1 MNHATPYRS
10 TPGMSA
16 AWLPSCWCWASS
28 MQAEMNAPG
37 QLPDDHLILD
47 QVTQQLATTFQLLSG
62 DPDEA
67 AERALA
73 EIGVDTRTEAALL
86 GEIAA
91 AGPLAHPDR
100 FEQSHRLV
108 MRALEVLD
116 RDGWKHPVLRRLGPL
131 SGAASGAVQFV
142 ARTIVRGHVS
152 NVVHS
157 LSRLYARRE
166 SQSQTNS
173 PERRMLAR
181 ARIQADRL
189 ALGYKGGSLP
199 LADRADRRRSG
210 AGAGFDR
217 APVRRG
223 QGPGTGAGGASGRD
237 PGDRVRRAGVGAAAG
252 RRSRPPPHQGDARP
266 VAGGA
271 VRDDRPLRQPAPG
284 RQRGDRVGR
293 DRTDG
298 AGLVRRAD
306 RDRDHRGVPVA
317 AGSPLNR

>member
-1 MNHATPYRS
+1 MD
-10 TPGMSA
+10 
-16 AWLPSCWCWASS
+16 
-28 MQAEMNAPG
+28 APG

-47 QVTQQLATTFQLLSG
+47 EVTQQLATTFQLLSG

-73 EIGVDTRTEAALL
+73 EIGVDTRTEATLL

-116 RDGWKHPVLRRLGPL
+116 RDGWKHPVLRRLGPF
-131 SGAASGAVQFV
+131 SGAAAGAVQFV

-152 NVVHS
+152 NVVHA

-166 SQSQTNS
+166 SQSQTAS

-189 ALGYKGGSLP
+189 TLGYKGGSLP
-199 LADRADRRRSG
+199 LPTVLIGG
-210 AGAGFDR
+210 AAVPVLASIARQFGA
-217 APVRRG
+217 VKG
-223 QGPGTGAGGASGRD
+223 QGPLLIV
-237 PGDRVRRAGVGAAAG
+237 PLGVILAIAF
-252 RRSRPPPHQGDARP
+252 
-266 VAGGA
+266 A
-271 VRDDRPLRQPAPG
+271 VLAWVLLQ
-284 RQRGDRVGR
+284 
-293 DRTDG
+293 G
-298 AGLVRRAD
+298 AGLAHRRIKVTLDPSLAALYETIGHCGNPP
-306 RDRDHRGVPVA
+306 RDDSAAIAAAAIALTALAWFVVPIA
-317 AGSPLNR
+317 IAIIATFL

>member
-1 MNHATPYRS
+1 MD
-10 TPGMSA
+10 
-16 AWLPSCWCWASS
+16 
-28 MQAEMNAPG
+28 APG

-47 QVTQQLATTFQLLSG
+47 EVTQQLATTFQLLSG

-116 RDGWKHPVLRRLGPL
+116 RDGWKHPVLRRLGPF
-131 SGAASGAVQFV
+131 SGAAGGAVQFV

-152 NVVHS
+152 NVVHA

-166 SQSQTNS
+166 SQSQTAGA
-173 PERRMLAR
+173 ERRVLAR

-189 ALGYKGGSLP
+189 TLGYKGGSLP
-199 LADRADRRRSG
+199 LPTVLIGG
-210 AGAGFDR
+210 AAVPVLASIARQFGA
-217 APVRRG
+217 VKG
-223 QGPGTGAGGASGRD
+223 QGPLLIV
-237 PGDRVRRAGVGAAAG
+237 PLGVILAIVFALLAWVLL
-252 RRSRPPPHQGDARP
+252 Q
-266 VAGGA
+266 
-271 VRDDRPLRQPAPG
+271 
-284 RQRGDRVGR
+284 
-293 DRTDG
+293 G
-298 AGLVRRAD
+298 AGLAHRRIKVTLDPSLAALYETIGHCGNPP
-306 RDRDHRGVPVA
+306 RDDSAAIAAAAIALTALAWFVVPIA
-317 AGSPLNR
+317 IAIIATFL

>member
-1 MNHATPYRS
+1 MD
-10 TPGMSA
+10 
-16 AWLPSCWCWASS
+16 
-28 MQAEMNAPG
+28 APG

-47 QVTQQLATTFQLLSG
+47 EVTQQLATTFQLLSG

-116 RDGWKHPVLRRLGPL
+116 RDGWKHPVLRRLGPF
-131 SGAASGAVQFV
+131 SGAGAEAVQFV

-152 NVVHS
+152 NVVHA

-166 SQSQTNS
+166 SQSQTAS
-173 PERRMLAR
+173 AERRMLAR

-189 ALGYKGGSLP
+189 TLGYKGGSLP
-199 LADRADRRRSG
+199 LPTVLIGG
-210 AGAGFDR
+210 AAVPVLASIARQFGA
-217 APVRRG
+217 VKG
-223 QGPGTGAGGASGRD
+223 QGPLLIV
-237 PGDRVRRAGVGAAAG
+237 PLGVILAIVFALLAWVLL
-252 RRSRPPPHQGDARP
+252 Q
-266 VAGGA
+266 
-271 VRDDRPLRQPAPG
+271 
-284 RQRGDRVGR
+284 
-293 DRTDG
+293 G
-298 AGLVRRAD
+298 AGLAHRRIKVALD
-306 RDRDHRGVPVA
+306 PSLAALYETIGHCGNPPRDDSAAIAAAAIALTALAWFVVPIA
-317 AGSPLNR
+317 IAIIATFL

>member
-1 MNHATPYRS
+1 MD
-10 TPGMSA
+10 
-16 AWLPSCWCWASS
+16 
-28 MQAEMNAPG
+28 APG

-47 QVTQQLATTFQLLSG
+47 EVTQQLATTFQLLSG

-116 RDGWKHPVLRRLGPL
+116 RDGWKHPVLRRLGPF

-152 NVVHS
+152 NVVHA

-166 SQSQTNS
+166 SQSQTS
-173 PERRMLAR
+173 SAERRMLAR
-181 ARIQADRL
+181 ARIQTDRL

-199 LADRADRRRSG
+199 LPTVLIGG
-210 AGAGFDR
+210 AAVPVLASIARQFGA
-217 APVRRG
+217 VKG
-223 QGPGTGAGGASGRD
+223 QGPLLIV
-237 PGDRVRRAGVGAAAG
+237 PLGVIL
-252 RRSRPPPHQGDARP
+252 
-266 VAGGA
+266 A
-271 VRDDRPLRQPAPG
+271 VVFAVLAWVLLQ
-284 RQRGDRVGR
+284 
-293 DRTDG
+293 G
-298 AGLVRRAD
+298 AGLAHRRIKVTLDSSLAALYETIGHCGNPP
-306 RDRDHRGVPVA
+306 RDDSAAIAAAAIALTALAWFGVPIAIAIVA
-317 AGSPLNR
+317 TFL

>member
-1 MNHATPYRS
+1 MD
-10 TPGMSA
+10 
-16 AWLPSCWCWASS
+16 
-28 MQAEMNAPG
+28 APG

-47 QVTQQLATTFQLLSG
+47 EVTQQLATTFQLLSG

-116 RDGWKHPVLRRLGPL
+116 RDGWKHPVLRRLGPF
-131 SGAASGAVQFV
+131 SGAAAGAVQFV

-152 NVVHS
+152 NVVHA

-166 SQSQTNS
+166 SQSQTAS
-173 PERRMLAR
+173 AERRMLAR

-189 ALGYKGGSLP
+189 TLGYKGGSLP
-199 LADRADRRRSG
+199 LPTVLIGG
-210 AGAGFDR
+210 AAVPVLASIARQFGA
-217 APVRRG
+217 VKG
-223 QGPGTGAGGASGRD
+223 QGPLLIV
-237 PGDRVRRAGVGAAAG
+237 PLGVILAIVFALLAWVLL
-252 RRSRPPPHQGDARP
+252 Q
-266 VAGGA
+266 
-271 VRDDRPLRQPAPG
+271 
-284 RQRGDRVGR
+284 
-293 DRTDG
+293 G
-298 AGLVRRAD
+298 AGLAHRRIHVALRPSLAALYETIGHCGD
-306 RDRDHRGVPVA
+306 PPQDESATIAIAAIALTALAWFVLPVA
-317 AGSPLNR
+317 IAVIATVV